1 MKERKNRNLITTYL
15 RQAKDRERERER
27 ERDTSVSVCV
37 GEREGEKKR
46 FMCAWAKG

>member
-1 MKERKNRNLITTYL
+1 MKERKNRNMITTYL
-15 RQAKDRERERER
+15 RQAKDRER